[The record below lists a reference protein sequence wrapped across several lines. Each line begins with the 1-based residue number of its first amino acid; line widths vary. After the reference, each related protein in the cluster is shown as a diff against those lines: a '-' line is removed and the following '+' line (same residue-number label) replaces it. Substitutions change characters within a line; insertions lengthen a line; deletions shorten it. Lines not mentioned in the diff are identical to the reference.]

1 MPKKP
6 LCKSMQLK
14 PHERQVSPGE
24 QNSSDEDDGTKS
36 GQDEQTQS
44 NFKID
49 TGVQCNV
56 ILKKTNMSSAKW
68 ADSLCEMENFEYVF
82 IDET

>member
-1 MPKKP
+1 
-6 LCKSMQLK
+6 MQLK
-14 PHERQVSPGE
+14 PHETQASPGE

-56 ILKKTNMSSAKW
+56 ILKKTNMSSAK
-68 ADSLCEMENFEYVF
+68 
-82 IDET
+82 

>member
-1 MPKKP
+1 MWAKKP

-14 PHERQVSPGE
+14 PHKRQASPGE

-49 TGVQCNV
+49 TV
-56 ILKKTNMSSAKW
+56 IFKMSRQPVRNGK
-68 ADSLCEMENFEYVF
+68 L
-82 IDET
+82 